1 MRNEASLRR
10 LTEMAID
17 VYVPRAA
24 SRGAAPVATAAVE
37 APPAPP
43 VAAETPASAAATQAA
58 VRVDALLLA
67 DGAAADALLRDVVR
81 TLAFARIS
89 AVRGAAS
96 DEVALANAAALVM
109 FGEAQARAAGAVL
122 PAQRQRDMGWV
133 VAGEPSALAGNAGAK
148 RALWSELKRM
158 VRGVHARQRDGA

>member
-24 SRGAAPVATAAVE
+24 ARDVAPYAVAVAE
-37 APPAPP
+37 APQAA
-43 VAAETPASAAATQAA
+43 AAEAPAPASAAAAPAA

-81 TLAFARIS
+81 ALAFARIS
-89 AVRGAAS
+89 AVRGTAS
-96 DEVALANAAALVM
+96 DEAALANAAALVM
-109 FGEAQARAAGAVL
+109 FGEAQVRAAGAAL

-133 VAGEPSALAGNAGAK
+133 VAAEPSALAGDAGAK

-158 VRGVHARQRDGA
+158 LRGLHARQRGGA